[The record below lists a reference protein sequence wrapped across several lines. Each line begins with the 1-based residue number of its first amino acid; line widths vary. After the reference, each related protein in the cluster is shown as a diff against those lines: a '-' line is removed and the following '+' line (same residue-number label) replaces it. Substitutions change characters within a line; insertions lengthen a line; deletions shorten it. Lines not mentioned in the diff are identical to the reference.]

1 MIYPQLFIF
10 VFLAIN
16 DSIVL
21 PEVLEPGDEDNE
33 EERSQENKNKT
44 NRAQNRDRFSIV
56 DSHKELRL
64 EGLIQD
70 IQLML
75 HSFG

>member
-1 MIYPQLFIF
+1 
-10 VFLAIN
+10 
-16 DSIVL
+16 VL

-33 EERSQENKNKT
+33 EERSEENKNKT
-44 NRAQNRDRFSIV
+44 NRAQNHRDRFSIV
-56 DSHKELRL
+56 DSHKELRV